1 MNTQQLIGRQLAAR
15 DPFDPK
21 PLRLPKPADSAFTA
35 PLIVIDI
42 PAEFKAWSGKGIT
55 ARAAATKYELMTWR
69 DLVEMG
75 ELVRRIADRRGAVV
89 LPWIFPP
96 TRRQQEAL
104 FDAWGLLYKT
114 KAFCWAKLEKQA
126 AMNFKIGMGHH
137 TRSNSEDVDLWV
149 WGRPERHDKSVRQLL
164 ATLEAMA
171 PDVPTLLGKVGEHS
185 EKPPIFYEACET
197 IWKGP
202 RVELF
207 SRQTRPGWLTLGF
220 DIDGWDIRAALNA
233 LADGVYPVPSEAK
246 DPPLRLSKIRKRRAL
261 EAEAGA
267 AQRSLLWG

>member
-1 MNTQQLIGRQLAAR
+1 MNTQQRIARQLAMR
-15 DPFDPK
+15 DPYDPR
-21 PLRLPKPADSAFTA
+21 PLRLPKLPASDFST

-55 ARAAATKYELMTWR
+55 NRAAATKYELMSWH

-75 ELVRRIADRRGAVV
+75 ELVRRIADRRGCVV

-114 KAFCWAKLEKQA
+114 KAFCWAKLDKA
-126 AMNFKIGMGHH
+126 SAMSFKIGMGHH
-137 TRSNSEDVDLWV
+137 TRSNTEDVDLYV
-149 WGRPERHDKSVRQLL
+149 WGRPERCDKSVRQLL
-164 ATLEAMA
+164 LTLENLA

-185 EKPPIFYEACET
+185 EKPPIFYESCET
-197 IWKGP
+197 IWRGP

-233 LADGVYPVPSEAK
+233 LADGVYPIPDSAK
-246 DPPLRLSKIRKRRAL
+246 DPPMRLSRIHKAREL
-261 EAEAGA
+261 ERQAGA
-267 AQRSLLWG
+267 AQRSLLW